1 MALIVAE
8 APGLARAPDTVSPEA
23 EKVPAIPLFLAF
35 ASAYFFSALI
45 RAITATL
52 APTLVQEFTLTA
64 SDLGL
69 LSGGYFFGFS
79 MTQLP
84 LGAWLDRFGPKRVLL
99 AFLTVAVIGCLCFAA
114 ADSFWTL
121 CAARVACGV
130 GLSAC
135 LMAPLTAYR
144 RWYRPDNLQRAS
156 SWMLMTGS
164 LGFVASTLPVQWLM
178 PVLGWRGIFGALAA
192 LLLMAIAAVAWVV
205 PRWPAPTAAS
215 AAPDDAPG
223 QRQGAYAAVFR
234 HPYFR
239 SLTPFGFFAY
249 GGMVAMQTLWAAR
262 WLTAVAGYTPE
273 QAASGMFWL
282 NAGMMAAFL
291 AWGAASPWL
300 ARRGWT
306 SHVLMQRLLPVSL
319 LVLLAIVLGGPAYG
333 QSSAWMWTVYCV
345 CASVV
350 TLSQPAVGLAFSAHL
365 AGRALSAFN
374 LVIFSGV
381 FTVQWGLGLVIDA
394 LLAAGLSVQG
404 AYQGAVAVSGI
415 CSLLAYAYFLVAKK
429 S

>member
-1 MALIVAE
+1 MAEVA
-8 APGLARAPDTVSPEA
+8 GRARAPDTVSPDV

-144 RWYRPDNLQRAS
+144 RWYRPDNQQRAS

-178 PVLGWRGIFGALAA
+178 PVLGWRGIFGVLAA
-192 LLLMAIAAVAWVV
+192 LLLLAISAVASVV

-223 QRQGAYAAVFR
+223 LRQGAYAAVFR

-350 TLSQPAVGLAFSAHL
+350 TLSQPAVGLAFPAHL

>member
-1 MALIVAE
+1 MADN
-8 APGLARAPDTVSPEA
+8 PGVARAPATLSPPPEQ
-23 EKVPAIPLFLAF
+23 VPAIPLFVAF

-52 APTLVQEFTLTA
+52 APTLVQEFALSA

-99 AFLTVAVIGCLCFAA
+99 AFLMVAVTGCLCFAA

-144 RWYRPDNLQRAS
+144 RWYHPDNQQRAS

-178 PVLGWRGIFGALAA
+178 PALGWRGIFGVLAV
-192 LLLMAIAAVAWVV
+192 LLILAIAAVAMVV
-205 PRWPAPTAAS
+205 PRWPAPVVPAMAEDL
-215 AAPDDAPG
+215 PVP
-223 QRQGAYAAVFR
+223 RQSAYAAVFR

-249 GGMVAMQTLWAAR
+249 GSMVAMQTLWAAR

-282 NAGMMAAFL
+282 NVGMMAAFL
-291 AWGAASPWL
+291 AWGAATPWL

-319 LVLLAIVLGGPAYG
+319 LVLLAIVMGGPAFG
-333 QSSAWMWTVYCV
+333 QSSAWMWTAYCV

-350 TLSQPAVGLAFSAHL
+350 TLSQPAVGLAFPAHL

-394 LLAAGLSVQG
+394 LLAAGFSVPG
-404 AYQGAVAVSGI
+404 AYQGAVAVSGV
-415 CSLLAYAYFLVAKK
+415 CSLLAYAYFLLAKK

>member
-1 MALIVAE
+1 MAEVL
-8 APGLARAPDTVSPEA
+8 R
-23 EKVPAIPLFLAF
+23 VPAIPLFVAF
-35 ASAYFFSALI
+35 ASAYFLSALI

-52 APTLVQEFTLTA
+52 APTLVQEFTLSA

-99 AFLTVAVIGCLCFAA
+99 AFLMVAVAGCLCFAA

-144 RWYRPDNLQRAS
+144 RWYRPDNQQRAS

-178 PVLGWRGIFGALAA
+178 PALGWRGIFGVLAA
-192 LLLMAIAAVAWVV
+192 LLLVAIAAVAWVV
-205 PRWPAPTAAS
+205 PRWSS
-215 AAPDDAPG
+215 ATTSAVPDDAPG
-223 QRQGAYAAVFR
+223 ERQGAYAAVFR

-273 QAASGMFWL
+273 EAASGMFWL
-282 NAGMMAAFL
+282 NVGMMAAFL
-291 AWGAASPWL
+291 AWGAVTPWL

-306 SHVLMQRLLPVSL
+306 SHLLMVRLLPVSL
-319 LVLLAIVLGGPAYG
+319 LVLLAIVLGGPDYG
-333 QSSAWMWTVYCV
+333 QSSAWMWTAYCV

-350 TLSQPAVGLAFSAHL
+350 TLSQPAVGLAFPAHL

-415 CSLLAYAYFLVAKK
+415 CSLLAYAYFLAAKK

>member
-1 MALIVAE
+1 MADN
-8 APGLARAPDTVSPEA
+8 PGVARAPDTLSPPPER
-23 EKVPAIPLFLAF
+23 VPAIPLFVAF

-52 APTLVQEFTLTA
+52 APTLVQEFALTA

-84 LGAWLDRFGPKRVLL
+84 LGAWLDRFGPKRVLM
-99 AFLTVAVIGCLCFAA
+99 AFLVVAVTGCLCFAA

-144 RWYRPDNLQRAS
+144 RWYRPDNQQRAS

-178 PVLGWRGIFGALAA
+178 PVLGWRGIFGVLAG
-192 LLLMAIAAVAWVV
+192 LLLLAIAAVAWVV
-205 PRWPAPTAAS
+205 PRWSAPPVS
-215 AAPDDAPG
+215 AAPEDAPKQPRAG
-223 QRQGAYAAVFR
+223 GEGAYAAVFR

-262 WLTAVAGYTPE
+262 WLTAVAGYTPQE
-273 QAASGMFWL
+273 AASGMFWL

-291 AWGAASPWL
+291 AWGVATPWL

-306 SHVLMQRLLPVSL
+306 SQVLMVRLLPVSL
-319 LVLLAIVLGGPAYG
+319 LVLLAIVWGGADYG
-333 QSSAWMWTVYCV
+333 SSSAWMWTAYCV

-350 TLSQPAVGLAFSAHL
+350 TLSQPAVGLAFPAHL

-415 CSLLAYAYFLVAKK
+415 CSLLAYAYFLTAKK

>member
-1 MALIVAE
+1 MAE
-8 APGLARAPDTVSPEA
+8 APGLARAPDTLSPGA

-35 ASAYFFSALI
+35 ASAYFLSALI

-52 APTLVQEFTLTA
+52 APTLVDEFTLTA

-99 AFLTVAVIGCLCFAA
+99 AFLMVAVTGCLCFAA

-144 RWYRPDNLQRAS
+144 RWYRPDNQQRAS

-178 PVLGWRGIFGALAA
+178 PVLGWRGIFGVLAA
-192 LLLMAIAAVAWVV
+192 LLLVAIAAVAWVV
-205 PRWPAPTAAS
+205 PRWSAPVAS

-223 QRQGAYAAVFR
+223 ERQGAYAAVFR

-273 QAASGMFWL
+273 EAASGMFWL
-282 NAGMMAAFL
+282 NVGMMAAFL

-306 SHVLMQRLLPVSL
+306 SHVFMVRLLPVSL
-319 LVLLAIVLGGPAYG
+319 LVLLAIVIGGPVFG
-333 QSSAWMWTVYCV
+333 ESSAWMWTAYCV

-350 TLSQPAVGLAFSAHL
+350 TLSQPAVGLAFPAYL

-415 CSLLAYAYFLVAKK
+415 CSLLAYAYFLAAKK

>member
-1 MALIVAE
+1 MADTAVRA
-8 APGLARAPDTVSPEA
+8 GAPDA
-23 EKVPAIPLFLAF
+23 EQPPVQVGVAAIPLFLAF

-52 APTLVQEFTLTA
+52 APTLVQEFALTA

-84 LGAWLDRFGPKRVLL
+84 LGTWLDRFGPKRVLL
-99 AFLTVAVIGCLCFAA
+99 AFLIVAVAGCLCFAA

-144 RWYRPDNLQRAS
+144 RWYRPDNQQRAS

-178 PVLGWRGIFGALAA
+178 PVLGWRGIFLTLAA
-192 LLLMAIAAVAWVV
+192 LLLLAMTAVARIV
-205 PRWPAPTAAS
+205 PRWLVASPPPMAAEAPMLQPVT
-215 AAPDDAPG
+215 
-223 QRQGAYAAVFR
+223 YADVFR

-262 WLTAVAGYTPE
+262 WLTAVAGYSPE
-273 QAASGMFWL
+273 QAAAGMFWL
-282 NAGMMAAFL
+282 NGGMLLAFL
-291 AWGAASPWL
+291 AWGSATPWL

-306 SHVLMQRLLPVSL
+306 SQVLMVRLLPLSL
-319 LVLLAIVLGGPAYG
+319 LVLLAIVLGGPVYG
-333 QSSAWMWTVYCV
+333 QSSAWMWTLYCV
-345 CASVV
+345 CATVV
-350 TLSQPAVGLAFSAHL
+350 TLSQPAVGLAFPAHL

-394 LLAAGLSVQG
+394 LLAAGLTVQG
-404 AYQGAVAVSGI
+404 AYQGAVAVSGLL
-415 CSLLAYAYFLVAKK
+415 SLAAYAYFVLAKK